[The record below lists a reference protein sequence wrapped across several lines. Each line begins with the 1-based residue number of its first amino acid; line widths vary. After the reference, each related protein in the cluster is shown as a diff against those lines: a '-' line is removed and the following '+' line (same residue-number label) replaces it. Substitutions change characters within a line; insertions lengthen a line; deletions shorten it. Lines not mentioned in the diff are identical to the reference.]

1 MYVLIFSSASYELFL
16 PTQMKKEAESAK
28 VLKSQQDDNYFNLLT
43 VPPPSSTYF
52 STPHPSINPR
62 LRRTSFQQR
71 NHYSQ
76 LGSHRS
82 SNISYPSRPLQNNN
96 LWILFEERPKNEV
109 IKKILQIYINKN
121 NIKFTDTSIS
131 IVPIFIENKFEFI

>member
-1 MYVLIFSSASYELFL
+1 MSSRIHDQESYNNFILSSHQSLHSLISLIR
-16 PTQMKKEAESAK
+16 
-28 VLKSQQDDNYFNLLT
+28 QQDDNYFNLLT
-43 VPPPSSTYF
+43 VPPPASSYF

-96 LWILFEERPKNEV
+96 LV
-109 IKKILQIYINKN
+109 TKI
-121 NIKFTDTSIS
+121 
-131 IVPIFIENKFEFI
+131 